1 MGLYTKTI
9 LHEFAH
15 GFGIYDMYDTKN
27 MSYVPT
33 DGFNMQSTD
42 RGGHDPYDVMAIGYA
57 DPYVFASNDTSLP
70 NEITI
75 QIKDFQSSGDLI
87 LLTPNWDNDKQIF
100 DEYLLLELYTP
111 TGLNLYDANSNTNAN
126 CVGIRLWHVN
136 TTINSFTKRHTYTNT
151 SDTTNDLVHF
161 IRDDKEH
168 TLRENTFLKEEYIF
182 QKGESFNIEDYSL
195 QFTNGNKLDNGLSLG
210 WSFMVLDIV
219 TDEYGNAT
227 ATIKLTKTL

>member
-1 MGLYTKTI
+1 
-9 LHEFAH
+9 
-15 GFGIYDMYDTKN
+15 
-27 MSYVPT
+27 
-33 DGFNMQSTD
+33 
-42 RGGHDPYDVMAIGYA
+42 
-57 DPYVFASNDTSLP
+57 
-70 NEITI
+70 
-75 QIKDFQSSGDLI
+75 
-87 LLTPNWDNDKQIF
+87 LTPNWDNDKQIF

-136 TTINSFTKRHTYTNT
+136 TTINSSTKRHTYTNT

-168 TLRENTFLKEEYIF
+168 TLRENTFLKEEYLF